1 MIVLYVSLTITCFII
16 IVTAA
21 FANWGAN
28 PGKPKTVATPS
39 PAKAKPSVKFKMSVR
54 LTMRTLIRWEQ
65 LRGKSFSLMDYSN
78 EEDMEALLY
87 CSMLSCNPGILYTL
101 EEFRHTMR
109 NEKIVKQMAQAL
121 ARECTVM
128 RQFHQENGIGQEA
141 KQETDAE
148 PEFIKD
154 IISTLIMAGLD
165 IGFVMDEMQL
175 CDLPLFISAYEN
187 KRKEQ
192 MESDRLWTYLN
203 ILPHVDGKRLPSA
216 RELYPFPWEMEEMKV
231 QADKAIQEDSEKLEL
246 FFEKGM
252 NLIKQNYGR

>member
-1 MIVLYVSLTITCFII
+1 MTVLYVSLTITCFII

-28 PGKPKTVATPS
+28 PGKPKAVATP
-39 PAKAKPSVKFKMSVR
+39 PPPKNKHPKFKMNIR
-54 LTMRTLIRWEQ
+54 LTMRTLVRWEQ

-87 CSMLSCNPGILYTL
+87 CSVLSCNPGTLYAL
-101 EEFRHTMR
+101 EEFRHIMQNDKLVR
-109 NEKIVKQMAQAL
+109 QMAQAL
-121 ARECTVM
+121 ARESTVM
-128 RQFHQENGIGQEA
+128 GQFRQESDEKDGVADCEGTPGFL
-141 KQETDAE
+141 
-148 PEFIKD
+148 KD

-203 ILPHVDGKRLPSA
+203 ILPHVDGKKLPSA
-216 RELYPFPWEMEEMKV
+216 RELYPFPWEQKEMEEAAAKSIEED
-231 QADKAIQEDSEKLEL
+231 ADKLEA
-246 FFEKGM
+246 FFEQGK
-252 NLIKQNYGR
+252 NLIRQNYGG